1 MNVNFTNANRM
12 GNSITDI
19 QDEVVG
25 PEDMSSIYPLDQ
37 NECYF
42 NYSPKNSNPNT
53 VQNSC
58 RMNSNLN
65 DLLECLNKSEH

>member
-12 GNSITDI
+12 GNSMTDI

-37 NECYF
+37 NDCYY
-42 NYSPKNSNPNT
+42 NYSPKGSNPNT
-53 VQNSC
+53 V
-58 RMNSNLN
+58 
-65 DLLECLNKSEH
+65 